1 MLTCKCNEPCF
12 YFIKTIEV
20 NEDGI
25 DFIQKIHV
33 NKCSRQKVDNEKSKK
48 KPCDFYS
55 EVIFQQEEYKSLD
68 KENSKIKDAK
78 KSNIIYEKDII
89 DNINR
94 LCKYYHVGSTN
105 LFGLLNKNLQLL
117 GYYAHDP
124 TTETF
129 TELKYRLSKPPIKRI
144 NNIYM
149 NKEAFSSGTLLQY
162 TIDPTWDPDFEEK
175 LFKAKPDSKRFE
187 WTDDLYKSGI
197 LVRPQTKNK
206 KKRKNK
212 IFDSEIIQN
221 EDEDI
226 NGEEEKEEKEEKEG
240 EEGESDEESE
250 ATNDE
255 KDKDNEFDM
264 EAEVS
269 DDDDGNDGNDY
280 DDFSD

>member
-1 MLTCKCNEPCF
+1 MLTCKCNERCF
-12 YFIKTIEV
+12 YFIKTIAV

-33 NKCSRQKVDNEKSKK
+33 NKCIRQKVENEKSKK
-48 KPCDFYS
+48 KPCDFFS
-55 EVIFQQEEYKSLD
+55 EVIFEQKEYKLLD
-68 KENSKIKDAK
+68 KENNKIKDSK

-94 LCKYYHVGSTN
+94 LCKSYHVGSTN

-129 TELKYRLSKPPIKRI
+129 TELKYRLSKPPVKRI

-149 NKEAFSSGTLLQY
+149 NKEAFTSGTLLQY
-162 TIDPTWDPDFEEK
+162 TIDPTWDPEFEEK
-175 LFKAKPDSKRFE
+175 LFKIKPNNKRFE

-206 KKRKNK
+206 KRRKNK
-212 IFDSEIIQN
+212 IFNSEIIQN
-221 EDEDI
+221 EEEEIKDVNEEEEEDEDV
-226 NGEEEKEEKEEKEG
+226 
-240 EEGESDEESE
+240 ESEEESE
-250 ATNDE
+250 ATNDK

-269 DDDDGNDGNDY
+269 DDDYGNDCNDY